1 MGAFCLHGNLDT
13 CEVCRRELETDDD
26 YAPIPTTGFAHVLP
40 RDWPTFWQSLTPA
53 ETAAALRAAPKVAEP
68 WVRTGMHWSRKDM
81 DGASRDDG
89 DVASV
94 VDQPDGSVCWITCD
108 CDGKDGRTSD
118 AETAKSAADAA
129 LVAAGWVLL

>member
-53 ETAAALRAAPKVAEP
+53 ETAAALRAAPLVAEP
-68 WVRTGMHWSRKDM
+68 WILYNDGWHRDTIRSGDGLSIAEAQEDGEWTVFGHDWKVGKAGGP
-81 DGASRDDG
+81 DGA
-89 DVASV
+89 
-94 VDQPDGSVCWITCD
+94 
-108 CDGKDGRTSD
+108 K
-118 AETAKSAADAA
+118 AEADAHLA
-129 LVAAGWVLL
+129 SLGWVLLP